1 MGFLSLDA
9 VAVAAAAEN
18 GGERNINDNFDDEDA
33 DAGCEHDLCCYDYS
47 KDVDDEEDDD
57 EEFEE
62 IIIIENKKN
71 LSENDLTKIKKT
83 TKTNMQ
89 RSVSFAG
96 PEAMVTIK
104 TVPNFRCDW
113 SLYRHRRS
121 IWYTD
126 GELQRFRREFRQD
139 LRQELR
145 QNTKPQ
151 KQNRVI
157 KIDHDTGAVVR
168 DVLEQ
173 HSQQH
178 QPNEEEKKE
187 EESSSNGTSS
197 SLLMSR
203 LSI

>member
-47 KDVDDEEDDD
+47 KDVDDDDEDD

-71 LSENDLTKIKKT
+71 LSENDLTTIQKT
-83 TKTNMQ
+83 TNKTTTMMK

-126 GELQRFRREFRQD
+126 GELKRFRREFRQD

-145 QNTKPQ
+145 RNTKPQ

-168 DVLEQ
+168 DMLEQ

-178 QPNEEEKKE
+178 QPNEEEKKRRRIVIKRDE
-187 EESSSNGTSS
+187 
-197 SLLMSR
+197 
-203 LSI
+203 

>member
-1 MGFLSLDA
+1 MGSLSSEQSASSSVIPVRIVLDA
-9 VAVAAAAEN
+9 VAVAAEN
-18 GGERNINDNFDDEDA
+18 GGERNNNFEDDDA

-47 KDVDDEEDDD
+47 KDVDDEEED

-62 IIIIENKKN
+62 IILMENKKKN
-71 LSENDLTKIKKT
+71 LSENDLTKIQKKKT
-83 TKTNMQ
+83 TTMMK

-126 GELQRFRREFRQD
+126 GELKRFRREFRQD

-145 QNTKPQ
+145 RNTKNTKTNHTSATDCVAVDDDQ
-151 KQNRVI
+151 AGC
-157 KIDHDTGAVVR
+157 DHDRCCYDT
-168 DVLEQ
+168 
-173 HSQQH
+173 
-178 QPNEEEKKE
+178 N
-187 EESSSNGTSS
+187 
-197 SLLMSR
+197 
-203 LSI
+203 

>member
-47 KDVDDEEDDD
+47 KDVDDEEEDD

-62 IIIIENKKN
+62 IILVEKKKN
-71 LSENDLTKIKKT
+71 LSENDLTKIQKT
-83 TKTNMQ
+83 TNKTTTMMQ

-96 PEAMVTIK
+96 PEEMVKIK

-126 GELQRFRREFRQD
+126 GELKRFRREFRQD
-139 LRQELR
+139 LRNDLIR
-145 QNTKPQ
+145 NKNTK

-178 QPNEEEKKE
+178 QPNEEEKKKK
-187 EESSSNGTSS
+187 N
-197 SLLMSR
+197 R
-203 LSI
+203 

>member
-1 MGFLSLDA
+1 MGSLSSEQSASSSVIPVRIVLDA

-18 GGERNINDNFDDEDA
+18 GGERNSNFEDEDE

-47 KDVDDEEDDD
+47 KDVDDEEEED

-62 IIIIENKKN
+62 IILMENKKKN
-71 LSENDLTKIKKT
+71 LSENDLTKIQKKKT
-83 TKTNMQ
+83 TTMMK

-126 GELQRFRREFRQD
+126 GELKRFRREFRQD

-145 QNTKPQ
+145 RNTKNT
-151 KQNRVI
+151 KTNHNTSATDCVAVDDDHAGC
-157 KIDHDTGAVVR
+157 DHDRCCYDT
-168 DVLEQ
+168 
-173 HSQQH
+173 
-178 QPNEEEKKE
+178 N
-187 EESSSNGTSS
+187 
-197 SLLMSR
+197 
-203 LSI
+203 

>member
-1 MGFLSLDA
+1 MG
-9 VAVAAAAEN
+9 AAAAEN
-18 GGERNINDNFDDEDA
+18 DGERNVNVNFDDEDA

-62 IIIIENKKN
+62 IIIIEKKKN
-71 LSENDLTKIKKT
+71 FSENDLTKIQKT

-126 GELQRFRREFRQD
+126 GELQQFRREFRQD

-145 QNTKPQ
+145 QNTKTQ

-168 DVLEQ
+168 GVLEQ

-187 EESSSNGTSS
+187 EESSSNGTNSS
-197 SLLMSR
+197 VLMSR

>member
-1 MGFLSLDA
+1 MG
-9 VAVAAAAEN
+9 
-18 GGERNINDNFDDEDA
+18 
-33 DAGCEHDLCCYDYS
+33 
-47 KDVDDEEDDD
+47 KDVDDEED

-71 LSENDLTKIKKT
+71 LSENDLTKIQKK
-83 TKTNMQ
+83 TKTNTMQ

-96 PEAMVTIK
+96 PEEMVKIK

-126 GELQRFRREFRQD
+126 GELKRFRREFRQD

-145 QNTKPQ
+145 RNTKPQ

-157 KIDHDTGAVVR
+157 EIDHDTGAVVR
-168 DVLEQ
+168 DMLEQ

-178 QPNEEEKKE
+178 
-187 EESSSNGTSS
+187 
-197 SLLMSR
+197 
-203 LSI
+203 

>member
-1 MGFLSLDA
+1 MG
-9 VAVAAAAEN
+9 AAAAEN
-18 GGERNINDNFDDEDA
+18 DGERNVNVNFDDEDA

-62 IIIIENKKN
+62 IIIIEKKKN
-71 LSENDLTKIKKT
+71 LSENDLTKIQKK
-83 TKTNMQ
+83 TKTNTMQ

-126 GELQRFRREFRQD
+126 GELQRFRRDFRQD
-139 LRQELR
+139 LRNDLIR
-145 QNTKPQ
+145 NKNTK

-157 KIDHDTGAVVR
+157 EIDHDTGAVVR
-168 DVLEQ
+168 ERDE
-173 HSQQH
+173 
-178 QPNEEEKKE
+178 
-187 EESSSNGTSS
+187 
-197 SLLMSR
+197 
-203 LSI
+203 